1 MGKGRGEG
9 RMELSFCSPASRR
22 VAAFTMVEIAISL
35 AVIAFALVAI
45 IGVLPSGMT
54 AQRENREET
63 IINQDASIYI
73 DAIRN
78 GARGMD
84 HLTNYVY
91 AILNHWTEYQIQ
103 SNAPTDILTNVNRS
117 GLDAYYDTNSDIQS
131 IASPPV
137 IPLTNGLRIIGLMS
151 RPKYEVFP
159 TSIRSNFV
167 VAYARAQSGVASE
180 KPPQA
185 NADVRADSFAYRVIC
200 DNQKV
205 QVYSDPVPLPAG
217 ATNVTPH
224 LTHNLRELRL
234 TFGWPL
240 NALGKPGNG
249 RQTYRME
256 VGGNLQTI
264 TDPFV
269 AHPLFFFRPTTFVK
283 AP

>member
-1 MGKGRGEG
+1 MK
-9 RMELSFCSPASRR
+9 LVLCQSRPR
-22 VAAFTMVEIAISL
+22 LQAAFTMVEIAISL

-45 IGVLPSGMT
+45 IGVLPHGMT
-54 AQRENREET
+54 VQRENREET
-63 IINQDASIYI
+63 IINQDASIFI
-73 DAIRN
+73 DAVRN

-91 AILNHWTEYQIQ
+91 AITNWWTTWDRVDDGTTVVTNNPV
-103 SNAPTDILTNVNRS
+103 SNFDGYGPVDSETHSLT
-117 GLDAYYDTNSDIQS
+117 L
-131 IASPPV
+131 PPPGM
-137 IPLTNGLRIIGLMS
+137 PLTNGLRIVGLMS

-159 TSIRSNFV
+159 NSIRSNFV

-205 QVYSDPVPLPAG
+205 QMYADPFPLPAG
-217 ATNVTPH
+217 ATNATPH

-240 NALGKPGNG
+240 NIRGKPGNG

-256 VGGNLQTI
+256 VGGNLLTI
-264 TDPFV
+264 NDPYV